1 MTHLKRRRAFT
12 LVELLVV
19 IGIIAL
25 LIAILLPSLQK
36 ARVAANTVKCE
47 SNLRQFGVGARMW
60 QAEHSKQQFQM
71 GAYYGNLSAVKV
83 NGGVWV
89 CPQGEMDGQWFN
101 VVNAYL
107 HGTDGGAIV
116 YDIALA
122 PGPNCISVRPG
133 AGTPSSYANNDPS
146 AAALDHYQLWIDDRP
161 GSGDG
166 DFNDIGFDIVINGDG
181 TANVTVISK
190 SAGDTFDVIDGD
202 TGAVVIKN
210 AGVGSSGTIKLTGG
224 RASYA
229 VNGSDEYNKLIA
241 KTDKIIALDYY
252 TGTAK
257 AGSDRNT
264 DWWPASA
271 VNLPVA
277 GRPAPRFARHN
288 KKVNVLWNDASVR
301 TVDWYEI
308 DFFDNP
314 RCINKNWV
322 VPAN

>member
-1 MTHLKRRRAFT
+1 MFLSVISV
-12 LVELLVV
+12 LV
-19 IGIIAL
+19 
-25 LIAILLPSLQK
+25 
-36 ARVAANTVKCE
+36 T
-47 SNLRQFGVGARMW
+47 
-60 QAEHSKQQFQM
+60 
-71 GAYYGNLSAVKV
+71 AVL
-83 NGGVWV
+83 
-89 CPQGEMDGQWFN
+89 
-101 VVNAYL
+101 NAYL
-107 HGTDGGAIV
+107 HGTDGGSIV

-161 GSGDG
+161 GSGNG